1 MAAARDVE
9 VEVGKLD
16 LNLLAIFDMVMV
28 ERHVTRAS
36 ERLGL
41 TQSAVSNALNRLRR
55 LFDDMLFVKA
65 ARGVEPTK
73 RALAIWPD
81 IHAAIVQLQRSVR
94 PGVFDPATARM
105 EFRMSMVDLSAALLT
120 PFLYRSVHPIA
131 PQVSISFIPHVP
143 ELTAERLV
151 RSEVDFAI
159 SVEPPRMSVLE
170 ALPLWTEGYVIAGRR
185 GHPQLSAPPSIED
198 LCTLP
203 QLGVNLSGA
212 PTFVAPIDQVLNERG
227 LHRPIVV
234 TVNQFLVA
242 TRMLRESDLL
252 AVLPMR
258 LVADAFRQSWLSF
271 QPLPIAIPAATLY
284 VIWHRRNNALEP
296 MNWLKDR
303 ILEAT
308 QAMNEDA
315 KKYLPPIST

>member
-120 PFLYRSVHPIA
+120 PFLYRSRSAFRSSRTFPSS
-131 PQVSISFIPHVP
+131 PQSGSFAARSILP
-143 ELTAERLV
+143 
-151 RSEVDFAI
+151 
-159 SVEPPRMSVLE
+159 SVLSHR
-170 ALPLWTEGYVIAGRR
+170 ACPYSKRCRSGRR
-185 GHPQLSAPPSIED
+185 
-198 LCTLP
+198 
-203 QLGVNLSGA
+203 V
-212 PTFVAPIDQVLNERG
+212 
-227 LHRPIVV
+227 
-234 TVNQFLVA
+234 
-242 TRMLRESDLL
+242 M
-252 AVLPMR
+252 
-258 LVADAFRQSWLSF
+258 
-271 QPLPIAIPAATLY
+271 
-284 VIWHRRNNALEP
+284 
-296 MNWLKDR
+296 
-303 ILEAT
+303 
-308 QAMNEDA
+308 
-315 KKYLPPIST
+315 